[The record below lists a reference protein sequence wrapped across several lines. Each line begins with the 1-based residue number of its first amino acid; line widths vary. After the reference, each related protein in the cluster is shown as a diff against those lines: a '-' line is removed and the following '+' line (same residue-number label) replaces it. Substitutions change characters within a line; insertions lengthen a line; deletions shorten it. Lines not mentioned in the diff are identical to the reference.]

1 MSLVMLE
8 TRLYAGTSEKTRNKI
23 QTQESEI
30 LNRGTKLLSVRTLL
44 VSITVLFI
52 ATFTISII
60 HQLNIEQL
68 NTKIDKKYVEQSLNK
83 SNVRN
88 DSELVTLEDDDWK
101 AKDELDTSEDEGW
114 KVC

>member
-1 MSLVMLE
+1 M
-8 TRLYAGTSEKTRNKI
+8 RL
-23 QTQESEI
+23 
-30 LNRGTKLLSVRTLL
+30 LPC
-44 VSITVLFI
+44 
-52 ATFTISII
+52 ISII

-68 NTKIDKKYVEQSLNK
+68 NTKIDEKKYVEQSLNK

-88 DSELVTLEDDDWK
+88 DSELVALEDDDWK